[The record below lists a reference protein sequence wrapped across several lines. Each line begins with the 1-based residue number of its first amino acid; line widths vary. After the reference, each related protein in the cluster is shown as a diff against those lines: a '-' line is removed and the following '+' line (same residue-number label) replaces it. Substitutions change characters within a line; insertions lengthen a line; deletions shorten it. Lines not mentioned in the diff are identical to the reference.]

1 MHQILVIDDDTSFNQ
16 LLVNFLNRNSYQA
29 HAAYS
34 AEEALKLVKTN
45 SFQLLLVDYK
55 LPKMNGLEVTQLIKQ
70 KYPNIAVILMTN
82 YADLRIAVNSIK
94 IGAFDFVS
102 KPIVSDELL
111 KIIKLS
117 LEPSSLKNN
126 LQKTSSLKNDDYLL
140 GENEKMKALWHH
152 VNLVAPT
159 KMNVLIIGESGSGKE
174 HIAKTIHQKSHRKN
188 QPFVAIDCGA
198 INHELAGSEF
208 FGHVKGAFTGA
219 DNHKIGLFEEAN
231 GGTLF
236 LDEVGNMPYAIQI
249 QLLRAI
255 QEKSFKKVGDTKS
268 IAMDVRII
276 AATNEMLLQST
287 EKNTFR
293 LDLFHR
299 LNEFEIHLPPLR
311 ERLEDL
317 NIYIDHF
324 IQLFNT
330 DFQKQIKK
338 VSYEVFQVF
347 QQYHWPGNLRELKN
361 IIKRAVLLSETD
373 EIQLQSLPNGMLD
386 KVGVLTNDK
395 LTLSNDLNLKE
406 NNKYHEAT
414 LIQEALKKH
423 QYNKSKA
430 AKELNIDR
438 TTLYKKIKFYNLDQ

>member
-1 MHQILVIDDDTSFNQ
+1 MHQILVVDDDTSFNQ

-29 HAAYS
+29 YAAYS
-34 AEEALKLVKTN
+34 AEEALKLVEIK

-70 KYPNIAVILMTN
+70 KHPSIAVILMTN
-82 YADLRIAVNSIK
+82 YADLRVAVNSIK

-102 KPIVSDELL
+102 KPIIPDELL

-117 LEPSSLKNN
+117 LEPTDQKINPLKMASLKNE
-126 LQKTSSLKNDDYLL
+126 DYLL
-140 GENEKMKALWHH
+140 GENEKMKALWQH

-208 FGHVKGAFTGA
+208 FGHIKGAFTGA
-219 DNHKIGLFEEAN
+219 DSNKIGLFEEAN

-268 IAMDVRII
+268 IPMDVRII
-276 AATNEMLLQST
+276 AATNDTLQLST

-293 LDLFHR
+293 IDLFHR
-299 LNEFEIHLPPLR
+299 LNEFEIHLPPLKD
-311 ERLEDL
+311 RLDDL
-317 NIYIDHF
+317 NLYIQHF
-324 IQLFNT
+324 MELFNA
-330 DFQKQIKK
+330 DFNKQIKS
-338 VSYEVFQVF
+338 VSSEVLQAF

-373 EIQLQSLPNGMLD
+373 EIQLQSLPNGLLENIH
-386 KVGVLTNDK
+386 VSSNNH
-395 LTLSNDLNLKE
+395 LSSVNQLNLKE
-406 NNKYHEAT
+406 INKYHEAT

-438 TTLYKKIKFYNLDQ
+438 TTLYKKIKFYKLD